1 MMGWRRW
8 SASFRRSLS
17 RRLSASAVALSGLTL
32 IGLAWFAYA
41 QAAVLLT
48 EAADENAAAQVSAA
62 VRSIDQ
68 TMQRAA
74 AVAQAIV
81 SFQEAAG
88 GKASPMSEAFYKG
101 LLDKMPPDELFAAYA
116 NFDRADWRAF
126 RENPGM
132 NRGSY
137 PRLNADAY
145 DFHDPDQLWYA
156 VPFSENRLVV
166 SEPYFDEGSGNITM
180 VSVTLPIRDASGK
193 PIGVGG
199 VDVPISGIQKMAE
212 SVRLPV
218 EPKAQVAFIVSEGGQ
233 IVAHPNAELLP
244 AKGREGAKLD
254 KLPEARFLAGERG
267 ARRMELGGKA
277 YRLYWDTAPFAKW
290 RVALRVPEELILA
303 PVVRLRT
310 QMALG
315 ALAGLILLA
324 VGVRGMARK
333 ALRGLAEVDAA
344 AQAMAAGDLSVQVSA
359 RSEDEVGRL
368 ADTMRRLTDAQA
380 KMAELAASV
389 AEGDLTRSLEPRG
402 PKDTLG
408 LALRGMAE
416 SLRSLI
422 GGLQL
427 VSVAL
432 KQRSRDLEG
441 SVAASQAGNEEATRS
456 LDDVCRASEEAAR
469 STQQIAQASESLA
482 RNATE
487 ATEAMERLLSA
498 IAEVGRA
505 SRDQLAGAAD
515 AWHTAQR
522 GSGTLGSVLE
532 SIRAIERR
540 VGDSAE
546 AVRELGARQEQIGE
560 ILTTIAQIAE
570 QTNLLALNAAIEAA
584 RAGEAGRGFAVVAE
598 EVRKL
603 AERSS
608 QATREIGELV
618 GSVRS
623 GVEAAVATM
632 EASVQEV
639 REGAAHSD
647 EARAALESILEA
659 VGRVQASAEA
669 GAREAQ
675 GMQASAATVSDALA
689 HVAAVS
695 QEAAAGSQEMSAT
708 VQETSAAIAT
718 VSSVL
723 RAQTAEFERVVQAA
737 GDLARMADRLAEQ
750 ASRFRLAEDQ
760 PHRLRP
766 AA

>member
-1 MMGWRRW
+1 MVGNGWL
-8 SASFRRSLS
+8 ASFRRSLS

-32 IGLAWFAYA
+32 IGLAWFAYS
-41 QAAVLLT
+41 QAASMLT
-48 EAADENAAAQVSAA
+48 RAADESAASQVSAA
-62 VRSIDQ
+62 ARSIDQ

-88 GKASPMSEAFYKG
+88 GKASPQSEAFFRG
-101 LLDKMPPDELFAAYA
+101 LMDKMPPDELFAAYS
-116 NFDRADWRAF
+116 NFERADWRAF

-132 NRGSY
+132 NRASY
-137 PRLNADAY
+137 PRLNADSY

-156 VPFSENRLVV
+156 VPFRENRLVV
-166 SEPYFDEGSGNITM
+166 SEPYFDEGSGDITM
-180 VSVTLPIRDASGK
+180 VSVTMPIRDASGK
-193 PIGVGG
+193 PVGVGG
-199 VDVPISGIQKMAE
+199 VDVPITGIQKMAE
-212 SVRLPV
+212 GVRLPI
-218 EPKAQVAFIVSEGGQ
+218 EPRAQVAFIVSEGGQ
-233 IVAHPNAELLP
+233 VVAHPNSELLP
-244 AKGREGAKLD
+244 AKGREGASLER
-254 KLPEARFLAGERG
+254 LPEARFLKGERG
-267 ARRMELGGKA
+267 ATRIELGGKA
-277 YRLYWDTAPFAKW
+277 YRLYWDTAPFTGW
-290 RVALRVPEELILA
+290 RVALRAPEELILA
-303 PVVRLRT
+303 PVSRLRI
-310 QMALG
+310 QMAFG
-315 ALAGLILLA
+315 AAAGLILLA
-324 VGVRGMARK
+324 LGVGGIARK
-333 ALRGLAEVDAA
+333 ALRPLGEVDAA
-344 AQAMAAGDLSVQVSA
+344 ARAMAEGDLGVRISA

-368 ADTMRRLTDAQA
+368 ADTMRRLTEAQA
-380 KMAELAASV
+380 GMAELASSV

-408 LALRGMAE
+408 LALRSMAE

-422 GGLQL
+422 GGLQS

-432 KQRSRDLEG
+432 ERRSRELEG
-441 SVAASQAGNEEATRS
+441 SVAASQAGNEEAMRS

-482 RNATE
+482 RSAAQ
-487 ATEAMERLLSA
+487 ATEAMERLLAS
-498 IAEVGRA
+498 IDEVGRA
-505 SRDQLAGAAD
+505 SRDQLAGATD
-515 AWHTAQR
+515 AWQTAQR

-532 SIRAIERR
+532 TTRALERR
-540 VGDSAE
+540 VGESAE

-632 EASVQEV
+632 EASVHEV
-639 REGAAHSD
+639 REGAARSD
-647 EARAALESILEA
+647 EARAALGSILEA
-659 VGRVQASAEA
+659 VDRVRASAEA
-669 GAREAQ
+669 GAREAE
-675 GMQASAATVSDALA
+675 GMRASAATVSEALA

-737 GDLARMADRLAEQ
+737 GELARMADRLAEQ
-750 ASRFRLAEDQ
+750 ASRFRLGEDQ